1 MPITGQQI
9 RADPGFSIVIEMEKR
24 AITRRS
30 TNQKARF
37 RYGRLGLL
45 VLGFCLPVL
54 LIGGLLSAQDY
65 TEAPISYLKTS
76 PSDLVADLQK
86 KVDSGQAQLKFDSKH
101 GYLLSVLQALHVPV
115 SSQMLV
121 FSKTSFQ
128 RDRISPQSPRAV
140 YFNDRVYVG
149 WVQDGDYVEVA
160 SADPQLG
167 AVFYILKQEPTDKPQ
182 FKRQTY
188 ECLQCHDSNLA
199 GSVPGHLMR
208 SIYPDRTGNPIFS
221 AGSYVTSDQSP
232 LGERWGGWYV
242 TGRHPGQFHMGNMVA
257 QSEAEPQQT
266 DWAKGGNLTD
276 LSKVINVS
284 PYLSKHSDIVALM
297 VAEHQTQIQNR
308 ITRANYG
315 TRQALQYAQLLNKDL
330 GRAPDFLSD
339 SVKSRIKSVCEPL
352 VKAMLFVGETKLT
365 APITGTSG
373 FAAQFAGYGPFDK
386 QKRSL
391 REFDLQ
397 TRLFRYPLSYQVYS
411 ATFDGL
417 PDIAKQYIYSRFE
430 EILTG
435 KDMGADWAHLSAA
448 DRRALLKILRDTKPE
463 FACWEEKQKR

>member
-1 MPITGQQI
+1 MTLTGRQRGIRGENRQTGRQRMWRIGLQAIVFCVPI
-9 RADPGFSIVIEMEKR
+9 
-24 AITRRS
+24 
-30 TNQKARF
+30 
-37 RYGRLGLL
+37 LL
-45 VLGFCLPVL
+45 M
-54 LIGGLLSAQDY
+54 GGLLWAQDY
-65 TEAPISYLKTS
+65 AEEPINYLKAT
-76 PSDLVADLQK
+76 PADAVAGLQTK
-86 KVDSGQAQLKFDSKH
+86 IDSGEAQLKFDSKH

-128 RDRISPQSPRAV
+128 RDRISPQTPRAL

-149 WVQDGDYVEVA
+149 WVQDGNYVEVS

-167 AVFYILKQEPTDKPQ
+167 AVFYILKQEPTDKPK
-182 FKRQTY
+182 FMRQTY

-199 GSVPGHLMR
+199 GSVPGNLMR
-208 SIYPDRTGNPIFS
+208 SVYPDRTGNPIFS

-242 TGRHPGQFHMGNMVA
+242 TGKHGGQFHMGNMVA
-257 QSEAEPQQT
+257 QSEAAPQQT

-276 LSKVINVS
+276 LSKVINVT

-297 VAEHQTQIQNR
+297 VAEHQTQVQNR

-315 TRQALQYAQLLNKDL
+315 TRQALEYARLLNKDL
-330 GRAPDFLSD
+330 GRAPEFLSD

-352 VKAMLFVGETKLT
+352 VKAMLFAGETRLT
-365 APITGTSG
+365 APVTGTSNY
-373 FAAQFAGYGPFDK
+373 AAQFAGFGPFDRR
-386 QKRSL
+386 KRSL

-397 TRLFRYPLSYQVYS
+397 SRLFRYPLSYQVYS

-417 PDIAKQYIYSRFE
+417 PEQAKQYVYSRFE

-435 KDMGADWAHLSAA
+435 KDRGEDWARLSDA
-448 DRRALLKILRDTKPE
+448 DKTAMLEILRDTKPD
-463 FACWEEKQKR
+463 FADWEGRQKR